1 MGIVAIL
8 FLTVLV
14 LKVEASDKASQI
26 VAFLDDQSGFS
37 IDMHQTEDIH
47 KEEAIAY
54 VNVIIGYIA
63 LSIFVYG
70 LMIVLV
76 CQTLFVACIN
86 RLNHNQLR
94 LEAIFASGY
103 QAPTA
108 VNPTGVI
115 YRQNNQLI

>member
-1 MGIVAIL
+1 MYQTFVSSNA
-8 FLTVLV
+8 TNT
-14 LKVEASDKASQI
+14 SDYSPQWNPE
-26 VAFLDDQSGFS
+26 
-37 IDMHQTEDIH
+37 DMN

-54 VNVIIGYIA
+54 FNVIIRYIA
-63 LSIFVYG
+63 LAIFVYG

-115 YRQNNQLI
+115 YRQNIQLI